1 VEMNIDYREPRMP
14 SPVRRGVTRRSALAL
29 AFASAAAA
37 TLALTAAPARAQAR
51 TRARTIECA
60 ADLAVS

>member
-14 SPVRRGVTRRSALAL
+14 SPVRRGVTRRSALA
-29 AFASAAAA
+29 FASAAAA

-51 TRARTIECA
+51 TIECA

>member
-14 SPVRRGVTRRSALAL
+14 SP
-29 AFASAAAA
+29 FASAAAA

>member
-1 VEMNIDYREPRMP
+1 VEMNMDYREPRTP
-14 SPVRRGVTRRSALAL
+14 SPARRGLTRRSALA
-29 AFASAAAA
+29 FVSAAAA
-37 TLALTAAPARAQAR
+37 TVALTAAPARAQAR

>member
-14 SPVRRGVTRRSALAL
+14 SPVRRGVTRRSAL